1 MLIAATR
8 KKNPVSTPCTV
19 RVERLANEP
28 DFYLQE
34 NLLTLRNT
42 RVANLMGLASLALP
56 VGVPSVGILLNVAG
70 GDDARLLRIGAAA
83 EAALA

>member
-1 MLIAATR
+1 MPPNLERLIAD
-8 KKNPVSTPCTV
+8 P
-19 RVERLANEP
+19 E
-28 DFYLQE
+28 FYREQ

-56 VGVPSVGILLNVAG
+56 VGVPSVGILLNTAPMSEE
-70 GDDARLLRIGAAA
+70 RLLRIGAAA